1 MLGNKSHSDTTASS
15 MTLPISFRLA
25 LETRLQ
31 LSTYHNDFEPDAIWR
46 YYSYHVGRHPH
57 DLRAHV
63 QRLLT
68 GINAKLT
75 DKVAGA
81 LQDLF
86 LSVGENGF
94 ALREKML
101 TQAKTTL
108 NETDVS
114 FFETW
119 LKSGRPKDLQWR
131 DGSILTD
138 SFSNQAKLVVIEQED
153 TAVNFSIMDEVQ
165 SYLEY
170 GQIDAAQKL
179 LETELSKTPSDI
191 QLAQE
196 LLNIYLYTRDKDNL
210 QKMTDVLKTANVA
223 LSEDWLHVQQ
233 EAMSW

>member
-1 MLGNKSHSDTTASS
+1 MLGNKSHSDTITSS

-31 LSTYHNDFEPDAIWR
+31 LDNHHESFGSEAMWR
-46 YYSYHVGRHPH
+46 HYSYHVGRHPQ

-63 QRLLT
+63 QRLFT
-68 GINAKLT
+68 GIKAELK

-101 TQAKTTL
+101 TQATPQLDK
-108 NETDVS
+108 TDVT

-138 SFSNQAKLVVIEQED
+138 SFSHQEKLVIIEQED
-153 TAVNFSIMDEVQ
+153 HSANFSIMDEVQ

-170 GQIDAAQKL
+170 GQIDAAQQL
-179 LETELSKTPSDI
+179 LETELSKTPNDI